1 MAERKEMPLWGWGD
15 AEHSREVPLG
25 AAENLSGELGFAAGT
40 DVGAR
45 RIEDFDLAAPVLS
58 PELLERLSSMV
69 PTGSVSTEPWLRLLR
84 AAGKS
89 YADAVRM
96 RAGRPGDAPDAV
108 VTPGEE
114 EEIAGVLQLCSE
126 LRIAV
131 VPFGGGTSVVGG
143 LSTIRKDFIGSISL
157 DLGALSG
164 LVSVDKDSLL
174 ATFRPGTKGPEAE
187 ALLKPYGLTVGHF
200 PQSFEYASIGGFVA
214 TRSAGQSS
222 TGYGRID
229 RNVMGLKVTT
239 PTGRIELAPMP
250 GSAAGPDLRQLLIG
264 SEGTLGVIDEVTL
277 RVHPSPASMVDRAWI
292 APDFETGREVL
303 RLIEQDGCAPDVAR
317 LSDERE
323 TEVNL
328 LLAGDSL
335 AVKLLRRYLRLR
347 RRSNGCLM
355 ITCFEGESVDVARR
369 SQRAS
374 ALMRKHHCL
383 SLGSRV
389 AKGWR
394 KGRFAGPYIRDS
406 LMDGGLFVETLET
419 ASNWSN
425 LGRLYDAVR
434 TELQGELEKEGGT
447 PVVMCH
453 VSHLYPTGASLYF
466 TFAGKQPYDSVE
478 ERLALWQRVKGA
490 ACDAIRASGGTIT
503 HHHAVGTDHA
513 PWLED
518 EIGAAG
524 IRLLKAAKA
533 ELDPVGI
540 MNPGRLM
547 N

>member
-1 MAERKEMPLWGWGD
+1 MAERREMPLWGWGD
-15 AEHSREVPLG
+15 PDHVREIPKG
-25 AAENLSGELGFAAGT
+25 AAETLSADLGFHAAS
-40 DVGAR
+40 DLPAQA
-45 RIEDFDLAAPVLS
+45 IEDFELAAPALA
-58 PELLERLSSMV
+58 PELLERLSGTV

-89 YADAVRM
+89 YGDAVRM

-108 VTPGEE
+108 VTPGAEG
-114 EEIAGVLQLCSE
+114 EIAGLLDLCSQ

-143 LSTIRKDFIGSISL
+143 LSTIRQDFIGSISL
-157 DLGALSG
+157 DLGRLSG
-164 LVSVDKDSLL
+164 LINVDKESLL

-187 ALLKPYGLTVGHF
+187 ALLKPHGLTVGHF

-239 PTGRIELAPMP
+239 PTGRIDLAPMP
-250 GSAAGPDLRQLLIG
+250 GTAAGPDLRQLLIG

-277 RVHPSPASMVDRAWI
+277 RVHPLPEHILDCSWI
-292 APDFETGREVL
+292 APDFATGREVL
-303 RLIEQDGCAPDVAR
+303 RLMEQDGCAPEVAR

-328 LLAGDSL
+328 GFAGDSL
-335 AVKLLRRYLRLR
+335 AIRVLRGYLRLR

-355 ITCFEGESVDVARR
+355 ITCFEGEAIDVARR
-369 SQRAS
+369 RQKAAS
-374 ALMRKHHCL
+374 LMRKHHCL
-383 SLGSRV
+383 SLGSKV

-394 KGRFAGPYIRDS
+394 KGRFAGPYMRDS

-419 ASNWSN
+419 SGNWSN
-425 LGRLYDAVR
+425 LGRIYDAVGA
-434 TELQGELEKEGGT
+434 ELQRELEKEGGS
-447 PVVMCH
+447 PIVMCH

-466 TFAGKQPYDSVE
+466 TFVGMQPYDTVE
-478 ERLALWQRVKGA
+478 ERLALWRRVKA
-490 ACDAIRASGGTIT
+490 SACDAIRASGGTIT
-503 HHHAVGTDHA
+503 HHHAIGTDHA

-518 EIGAAG
+518 EIGEAG
-524 IRLLKAAKA
+524 IRMLRAAKA
-533 ELDPVGI
+533 ELDPAGI